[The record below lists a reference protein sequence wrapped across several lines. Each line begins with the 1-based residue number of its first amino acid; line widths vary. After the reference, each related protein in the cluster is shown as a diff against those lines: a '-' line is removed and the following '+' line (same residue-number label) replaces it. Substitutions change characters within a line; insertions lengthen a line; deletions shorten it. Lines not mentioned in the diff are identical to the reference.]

1 MPPKSAKPTSDELLA
16 QFDDLGVDSTADQP
30 ASKPATTATT
40 AQTEDDIL
48 AELDNLASQR
58 PSSGP
63 GTPRLSTNEPRPA
76 VKSPKPAA
84 ATPSTGRSS
93 EDKPAPRKSTES
105 ARVSFAVNKD
115 TDVQPPK
122 TEQPAA
128 KESAS
133 SGGGSSGGG
142 GWWGG
147 LFATAT
153 ATASAAMKQ
162 AEAAVKEIQQNEE
175 AQKWAQQVKGN
186 VGALKDFGGEL
197 RSMAIPTFTNLIH
210 TLAPPI
216 SSHERLQIH
225 ITHDISGYPAIDP
238 LVYAVFARVMSQV
251 EGGDLLVIQRG
262 QESAPKRGL
271 DITGSQSTPGWRDGP
286 WWRTVLPG
294 TPRSISAVRGSVEA
308 SKLARAS
315 AESYATE
322 FFSARGGVEEAAK
335 QASQVLSE
343 SNPVRSSDIFLA
355 IQAISQSSS
364 TEQFQAGPT
373 TDQATPP
380 GVVDVPS
387 ATEEEVTFA
396 LYLHDPIHGIALH
409 TISQAV
415 PQKWIDWLDAAL
427 PAIEDTAAD
436 DMWHRAPVPEDIA
449 EIIESGGV
457 DPREWAAEWIEEAL
471 TLAIGVVAQRYV
483 ARRMGVGEAGAAK
496 GKMRAEQASVVES
509 GAGEVAR
516 AL

>member
-1 MPPKSAKPTSDELLA
+1 MLPKSAKPTSDELLA

-30 ASKPATTATT
+30 TSKPATTATT

-76 VKSPKPAA
+76 IKSPKPAA
-84 ATPSTGRSS
+84 TTPSTGRSS

-115 TDVQPPK
+115 TDVQPSK
-122 TEQPAA
+122 TEKPAA
-128 KESAS
+128 KEPAS
-133 SGGGSSGGG
+133 SGGGG

-225 ITHDISGYPAIDP
+225 VTHDISGYPAIDP

-322 FFSARGGVEEAAK
+322 FFSAKGGVEEAAK

-373 TDQATPP
+373 TDQTPP

-396 LYLHDPIHGIALH
+396 LYLHDPIHGIAFH

-415 PQKWIDWLDAAL
+415 PQKWIDWLDAAV
-427 PAIEDTAAD
+427 PATEDTTAD

-483 ARRMGVGEAGAAK
+483 ARRMGVGEAGAGK

>member
-1 MPPKSAKPTSDELLA
+1 MPPKSTKPTSDELLA
-16 QFDDLGVDSTADQP
+16 QFDDLGVDSSADQP
-30 ASKPATTATT
+30 PPKSTTTATT
-40 AQTEDDIL
+40 AQSEDDIL

-63 GTPRLSTNEPRPA
+63 GTPRLSTNEPRPSI
-76 VKSPKPAA
+76 KSPKPAAAAA

-93 EDKPAPRKSTES
+93 EEKPAPRKSTES
-105 ARVSFAVNKD
+105 GRVSFAGNRD
-115 TDVQPPK
+115 ADVQPAK
-122 TEQPAA
+122 TEKPAA
-128 KESAS
+128 QESA
-133 SGGGSSGGG
+133 SGGG

-147 LFATAT
+147 IFATAS

-162 AEAAVKEIQQNEE
+162 AGAAVKEIQQNEE

-197 RSMAIPTFTNLIH
+197 RNMAIPTFTNLIH

-225 ITHDISGYPAIDP
+225 VTHDISGYPAIDP
-238 LVYAVFARVMSQV
+238 LVYAVFSRVMSQV

-262 QESAPKRGL
+262 QESAPRRGL
-271 DITGSQSTPGWRDGP
+271 DITGSHSTPGWRDGP
-286 WWRTVLPG
+286 WWRTVMPG
-294 TPRSISAVRGSVEA
+294 TPRSISSVRGSVEA

-322 FFSARGGVEEAAK
+322 YFSAKGGVEEAAK
-335 QASQVLSE
+335 QASQILSE

-364 TEQFQAGPT
+364 TELFQAGPT
-373 TDQATPP
+373 TDNATPP
-380 GVVDVPS
+380 GVVDVPN
-387 ATEEEVTFA
+387 ATEEVAFA
-396 LYLHDPIHGIALH
+396 LYLHDPIHGIAFH

-415 PQKWIDWLDAAL
+415 PQKWIDWLDAAV
-427 PAIEDTAAD
+427 PATEGTDANS
-436 DMWHRAPVPEDIA
+436 MWHRAPVPDDIA

-457 DPREWAAEWIEEAL
+457 DPREWAAEWIEESL
-471 TLAIGVVAQRYV
+471 TLAVGIIAQRYV
-483 ARRMGVGEAGAAK
+483 ARRMGVGEAGVGK
-496 GKMRAEQASVVES
+496 GKMRAEQTSVVDS
-509 GAGEVAR
+509 GAGEAAR

>member
-16 QFDDLGVDSTADQP
+16 QFDDLGVDSATEQP
-30 ASKPATTATT
+30 ASKPATT

-63 GTPRLSTNEPRPA
+63 GTPRLSTNEPRPP
-76 VKSPKPAA
+76 VKPAA

-93 EDKPAPRKSTES
+93 EEKPVPRKSTES
-105 ARVSFAVNKD
+105 ARVSFAINED
-115 TDVQPPK
+115 ADVQPPK
-122 TEQPAA
+122 TEKLAA

-133 SGGGSSGGG
+133 SGGGGG

-147 LFATAT
+147 IFATAT

-197 RSMAIPTFTNLIH
+197 RNMAIPTFTNLIH

-286 WWRTVLPG
+286 WWRTVMPG

-322 FFSARGGVEEAAK
+322 FFSAKGGVEEAAK

-355 IQAISQSSS
+355 IQAISQPSSS
-364 TEQFQAGPT
+364 EQFQAGPT
-373 TDQATPP
+373 TDKATPP

-415 PQKWIDWLDAAL
+415 PQKWIDWLDAAV
-427 PAIEDTAAD
+427 PATEDPAAD

-471 TLAIGVVAQRYV
+471 TLAIGIVAQRYV